1 MRQQMI
7 PVLSVFLIVHTIILI
22 LFYYI
27 KHIYKYIIVF
37 VQVGNR

>member
-7 PVLSVFLIVHTIILI
+7 PVLSVFLIVHTINA
-22 LFYYI
+22 
-27 KHIYKYIIVF
+27 YKYIIVF